1 MVSLVKIRKKAKEK
15 KERPQASAERPQA
28 SGLGPQ
34 DAAPE
39 TSAPSTQHSA
49 PSTDKLAEFLAS
61 AGERRGERARESDEP
76 AVKQVELLT
85 FSIGDEMYAIDI
97 EHVVEIVTPRTVTRV
112 PNADS
117 SVVGILSLRGT
128 IVTLIDVRLRLNQPP
143 AAQTPETRVVV
154 IDRDGDNLG
163 FVVDRVLHVVKIAAA
178 DIDPHPVAHSSEQD
192 DSVRGVFR
200 LGDALTILLDLDKLL
215 ASRFEVASAS

>member
-15 KERPQASAERPQA
+15 KESSRLPVAGDQGAAKPTEAEEAPRSPVTDNRSPQI
-28 SGLGPQ
+28 
-34 DAAPE
+34 
-39 TSAPSTQHSA
+39 
-49 PSTDKLAEFLAS
+49 DKLAEFLAS
-61 AGERRGERARESDEP
+61 AGERRVERAKKSGEP
-76 AVKQVELLT
+76 AVEQVELLT
-85 FSIGDEMYAIDI
+85 FSVGDEMYAIDI

-128 IVTLIDVRLRLNQPP
+128 IVTLIDVRRRLNHAP

-163 FVVDRVLHVVKIAAA
+163 FFVDRVLRVVKIAAA
-178 DIDPHPVAHSSEQD
+178 DIDPHPVVHSSEQD

-215 ASRFEVASAS
+215 ASRFEVASTS